1 MYNVVAIRKGAEW
14 KKQVSGLDHLVDDK
28 VYKMTMQF
36 DTKKKAKKALKLL
49 KTGKH
54 ATYTKE

>member
-1 MYNVVAIRKGAEW
+1 MYNVFAIRNGAEW

-28 VYKMTMQF
+28 VYKMTIKF
-36 DTKKKAKKALKLL
+36 ETKKEAKKALKLL
-49 KTGKH
+49 RSGKH